1 MGACGRIVDRKLQ
14 HGANER
20 AVAWPCLRT
29 RCGGVVAA
37 MNIASLRRTGLEK
50 WLLVPRLIVALPLVV
65 FGSFHL
71 TGRSP
76 LMEILLRAD
85 IPWPELNFYLAPLF
99 MVISGLSVGLGFY
112 ARIGAVIAAFAM
124 LVATYSKLVIEEWP
138 GPMEPPL
145 ALPLVVLA
153 GCLIVLI
160 KGAGAWSLDYQ
171 AQEHGR

>member
-1 MGACGRIVDRKLQ
+1 MA
-14 HGANER
+14 
-20 AVAWPCLRT
+20 P
-29 RCGGVVAA
+29 
-37 MNIASLRRTGLEK
+37 MNIASLRKTGPEK
-50 WLLVPRLIVALPLVV
+50 WLMIPRLIVALPLVV

-85 IPWPELNFYLAPLF
+85 IPWPELNFYLAPVF
-99 MVISGLSVGLGFY
+99 MVVSGVSVGLGFY
-112 ARIGAVIAAFAM
+112 ARLGAVIAAFAM

-153 GCLIVLI
+153 ACLIVLI
-160 KGAGAWSLDYQ
+160 KGAGAWSLDRRW
-171 AQEHGR
+171 QESGR